1 MAELLQ
7 MESPRGLMRD
17 CRGFFCESDII
28 KTFAVRRMLCMYY
41 QKGDAKLFL
50 DKAAFFKKAGNYLYF
65 VI

>member
-1 MAELLQ
+1 

-50 DKAAFFKKAGNYLYF
+50 DKAAFFKKAGN
-65 VI
+65 